1 MYYDGEPKPVKKDP
15 FLQRTEIFLT
25 KFSVPEPEVEPA
37 PTVKPEPEVEPA
49 PTVKPEPVKHE
60 PPVEV
65 HVQLGHKA
73 VADVKVILV
82 DRVRRGGL
90 FSHNVQETAENIV
103 TALNGR

>member
-25 KFSVPEPEVEPA
+25 KFSV
-37 PTVKPEPEVEPA
+37 PEPEVEPA